1 MGKFLC
7 SLGQT
12 LVLPLDKLPHDT
24 YNYFVAILEEGQ
36 TSKSNGCHYYDFH
49 NATLSFYLPL
59 QQAKDYQQSHNHCCW
74 YKKKGIALLFNEKLL
89 GCSDYRNIPKDFSFF
104 HYNYKESL
112 HVSQRE
118 KEILIR
124 ELNSIKEETEWG
136 YDRYSC
142 KIIAE
147 KTKTFLTY
155 CKRFYERQFQMRSEQ
170 CGNLMEKL
178 EKVIDKH
185 IKVTHSAIANKETI
199 QSISASMQMSEAYLA
214 DYLLFLKGFTID
226 ELLNVRQLA
235 LADKAVTETN
245 VPLTTIAKDL
255 GFNSVKHLEMLFQ
268 NVYGCKIKE
277 RRQTT

>member
-1 MGKFLC
+1 MGKFPC

-12 LVLPLDKLPHDT
+12 MVLPLDKLPHDT
-24 YNYFVAILEEGQ
+24 DNYFIVLLEEGQ
-36 TSKSNGCHYYDFH
+36 NTQSNGCHYYDFH

-59 QQAKDYQQSHNHCCW
+59 PQAKDYQQSHNLCCG
-74 YKKKGIALLFNEKLL
+74 YKEKGIALLFNKKLL
-89 GCSDYRNIPKDFSFF
+89 GCSEYLNIPQEFSFF
-104 HYNYKESL
+104 HYDYKESL
-112 HVSQRE
+112 HVSHRE
-118 KEILIR
+118 KDILIR

-136 YDRYSC
+136 YDRHSC

-147 KTKTFLTY
+147 KTKIFLTY

-170 CGNLMEKL
+170 CGDLMKKL

-199 QSISASMQMSEAYLA
+199 QSISSSMQMSEAYLA
-214 DYLLFLKGFTID
+214 DYLLSIKGFTID

-235 LADKAVTETN
+235 LADKAVTETST
-245 VPLTTIAKDL
+245 PLTTIAKDL
-255 GFNSVKHLEMLFQ
+255 GFNSVTHLEMLFQ
-268 NVYGCKIKE
+268 SVYGCNIKE